1 MVELIEFPVAEF
13 GSVAELVLSDA
24 VGNDVRKVQGQ
35 VASALGWSQTNL
47 FKSPRAAL
55 GRRRDDDI
63 WSAVDGLSV
72 GSGVR
77 AKKYSHGLGI
87 EAIVVVMEELIEVA
101 GAKKKLIGP
110 PRRQRGV
117 QDCAIVTVVERRN
130 LEVVRQIRAGRSQRW
145 AAAQWSGLVTLAD
158 DGVQRKMMFVRNLV
172 IDPSY
177 AVVAISKLG
186 TGAEEIAGSS

>member
-1 MVELIEFPVAEF
+1 MIELIEFPVAEF
-13 GSVAELVLSDA
+13 GSIAELVLSDA
-24 VGNDVRKVQGQ
+24 VGNDVRKVQSQ

-47 FKSPRAAL
+47 FKSPRTAL

-63 WSAVDGLSV
+63 GSAVDGLSV
-72 GSGVR
+72 GGRVR
-77 AKKYSHGLGI
+77 AKEYSHGLGI
-87 EAIVVVMEELIEVA
+87 KAIVVVVEELIEVA
-101 GAKKKLIGP
+101 GAKKELIGP

-117 QDCAIVTVVERRN
+117 QDPAIVSVVEGRH
-130 LEVVRQIRAGRSQRW
+130 LKVVRQIGAGRSQRW
-145 AAAQWSGLVTLAD
+145 AAAQRCSLVTLTD